1 MILLPEIFWAQDPG
15 GLVHTLIG
23 GFHSLCNKS
32 TCVKNVFSANYENK
46 KVIMIIEMST
56 KI

>member
-15 GLVHTLIG
+15 GLVHILIG
-23 GFHSLCNKS
+23 GLHSLCNKS
-32 TCVKNVFSANYENK
+32 TYVKEIFSANDKNK
-46 KVIMIIEMST
+46 KVIMLIEMST